1 MRYAIFSD
9 VHGNLAAL
17 DAVLDDI
24 RAVGMQTGRRVDQYW
39 CLGDVVGYGPEPG
52 GCVARVRGR
61 CDICIPGNHD
71 WAAIGKLDLADFSEF
86 AAQSA
91 HWTRAQLSET
101 DYNYLHANRQTTG
114 VGDFTLVHGSPSD
127 PIWEYLTTE
136 DAAAENFPYF
146 DTLYCVVGHSH
157 LPTVFLQRIT
167 DHVAPL
173 RARTRALTNRQ
184 LTLALTDPYG
194 PTRASLESGEL
205 SANSN
210 RSTSAMPCEHVTPAP
225 GVFRVP
231 RGYRAIIN
239 PGSVGQPRDGD
250 PRASYVIYD
259 SDEGF
264 LFRRVPYDLGRT
276 TQKIRALGL
285 PERMVERL
293 ATGT

>member
-24 RAVGMQTGRRVDQYW
+24 RQVGLQTGRRVDQIW

-52 GCVARVRGR
+52 LCVRRVRDR

-71 WAAIGKLDLADFSEF
+71 WAATARIDLADFSEF
-86 AAQSA
+86 AAESA
-91 HWTRAQLSET
+91 HWTRSQLSDPEFT
-101 DYNYLHANRQTTG
+101 YLLALPPTTG
-114 VGDFTLVHGSPSD
+114 VGDFTLAHGSPSD

-136 DAAAENFPYF
+136 DAASENFPYF

-157 LPTVFLQRIT
+157 LPTVFLQRMT

-173 RARTRALTNRQ
+173 RAKDRALTKQ
-184 LTLALTDPYG
+184 LALAMAAPGG

-205 SANSN
+205 SASTN
-210 RSTSAMPCEHVTPAP
+210 RSPAALPCERITPGP
-225 GVFRVP
+225 GVFQVP
-231 RGYRAIIN
+231 RDYRAIVN

-250 PRASYVIYD
+250 PRASYVIFD
-259 SDEGF
+259 SVEGF
-264 LFRRVPYDLGRT
+264 LFRRVPYDIAA
-276 TQKIRALGL
+276 TQRKIQMLGL
-285 PERMVERL
+285 PDRLAERL
-293 ATGT
+293 ASGT